1 MKDAIAVYRKSV
13 NSQVELKRAKGMF
26 HTASKHFEAA
36 HAEATARGDEATV
49 REVEGYMQQCNM
61 YLIDCS
67 KREKV

>member
-13 NSQVELKRAKGMF
+13 KSQVELKRAKGMF

-36 HAEATARGDEATV
+36 HAEATASGDETAV
-49 REVEGYMQQCNM
+49 REIEGYMQQCNM